1 MDFGLSGTK
10 WCPQGEVPLHAKKCI
25 LYMLPGHKHIQMAK
39 VKESNFY
46 LCLEEEY
53 SKCFKVF

>member
-1 MDFGLSGTK
+1 
-10 WCPQGEVPLHAKKCI
+10 
-25 LYMLPGHKHIQMAK
+25 MLPGHKHIQMAK

-53 SKCFKVF
+53 SKCFKVFWFWTIQNMSQKDFP